1 LDTSQVKEMPT
12 ENDAMREAGGPG
24 SRAARYVITFENASK
39 DDFAI
44 IGGKCAGLVALI
56 ASGAVVPT
64 GFVVTTNAYA
74 DSMAAH
80 HLPDAIARLTGGLTV
95 DDIRG
100 QARAAQAIRD
110 LITARPMS
118 ERVAEAIHAGYRAL
132 CERAGREL
140 PVAVRSSGTAED
152 LPEASFAGLGD
163 TYLWTVG
170 ADAVIE
176 RVRDCWASLFTA
188 RAIAYR
194 AKNGYGHAVQQMAV
208 VVQQMVNARSAGVA
222 MSLDPSNGDRSKIV
236 IESTWGLGEPLVSGL
251 VTPDYFLIDKV
262 LLEPVKRTIASK
274 LQEMVVDPD
283 ARAAV
288 MRSVEKGRQNISS
301 LTEGQLRAVASAVKA
316 VEKALGTPQDIE
328 WAIDAAQQERDSVVL
343 LQSRPETVWSN
354 KKSAPPAKSYAT
366 GIEGVLSTLLSPLA
380 TRETR
385 PNKNPEGGHYD
396 GAGTLPKS
404 L

>member
-1 LDTSQVKEMPT
+1 MPA
-12 ENDAMREAGGPG
+12 ENDAFREADGLG
-24 SRAARYVITFENASK
+24 SRAGRYVISFDDASK
-39 DDFAI
+39 DDCAV
-44 IGGKCAGLVALI
+44 IGGKCTGLVALI
-56 ASGAVVPT
+56 AAGAVVPT

-74 DSMAAH
+74 NSLAAH
-80 HLPDAIARLTGGLTV
+80 HLHEAIARLTGSLSV
-95 DDIRG
+95 DDVLG
-100 QARAAQAIRD
+100 QARAAQEIRD

-152 LPEASFAGLGD
+152 LPEASFAGQGD

-194 AKNGYGHAVQQMAV
+194 AKNGYGHVVQQMAV